1 MLKGYINTMQ
11 KFTAKFISPVAE
23 NKNGEYCYID
33 YKPAAIVTILEI
45 EEKEYK
51 EAEIWVTMKK
61 R

>member
-51 EAEIWVTMKK
+51 EAEI
-61 R
+61 